1 MATLKIVLSVLFIIV
16 SLVITIVI
24 LFQEGKSAGLG
35 TIAGVA
41 DTYWGKN
48 KGRSKEGRLVKA
60 TIVWFGVRSQ
70 GAEVALDGCRCLPD
84 FTPDASYGY
93 TYATFKD
100 YITNEKVNGEL
111 QEISYNGK
119 YVPFVPKHTMNV
131 GGQYIFRICR
141 ALAGLHPAERQ
152 HGYRVVGGTP
162 TGPRRIPLSLKPSTA
177 R

>member
-60 TIVWFGVRSQ
+60 TIVCVVLFFIISIVLNMGTWHILRLSRNPQSFLSHQHPDDEIRGFR
-70 GAEVALDGCRCLPD
+70 CRL
-84 FTPDASYGY
+84 
-93 TYATFKD
+93 
-100 YITNEKVNGEL
+100 
-111 QEISYNGK
+111 
-119 YVPFVPKHTMNV
+119 M
-131 GGQYIFRICR
+131 
-141 ALAGLHPAERQ
+141 
-152 HGYRVVGGTP
+152 
-162 TGPRRIPLSLKPSTA
+162 
-177 R
+177 